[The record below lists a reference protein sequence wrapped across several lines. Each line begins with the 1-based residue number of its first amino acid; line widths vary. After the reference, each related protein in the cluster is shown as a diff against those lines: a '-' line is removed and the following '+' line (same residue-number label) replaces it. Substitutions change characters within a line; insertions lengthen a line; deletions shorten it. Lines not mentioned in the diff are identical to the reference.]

1 MKFAAVYVLN
11 INYLNFFK
19 YSLNSLLFNNIKN
32 TFDIVL
38 FYDTAETLENLKLI
52 TSMYNYNFIFKEI
65 NKNNYKIN
73 RYYNPYYR
81 LEIFTLEEYDKILYL
96 DCDTIICN
104 EIDELFIKNIDFG
117 AVKYFFYLDYYIR
130 QFNIENYFNA
140 GVLLIGKKYLNQAN
154 YSSMLL
160 KLNSEKDTTNPLLH
174 RFDQSS
180 ENEEPFI
187 NYCFN
192 DINVPLPSI
201 YNSSIY
207 TSSFE
212 DIRDIKIIHL
222 QGISKFLYNLKTL
235 STKERKKN
243 LYLIKR
249 LTNDKRFNINF
260 NIIAKIYIKI
270 KKYIPEDR
278 VVLNQIF
285 KKLYK

>member
-1 MKFAAVYVLN
+1 
-11 INYLNFFK
+11 
-19 YSLNSLLFNNIKN
+19 
-32 TFDIVL
+32 
-38 FYDTAETLENLKLI
+38 
-52 TSMYNYNFIFKEI
+52 
-65 NKNNYKIN
+65 
-73 RYYNPYYR
+73 
-81 LEIFTLEEYDKILYL
+81 
-96 DCDTIICN
+96 
-104 EIDELFIKNIDFG
+104 
-117 AVKYFFYLDYYIR
+117 
-130 QFNIENYFNA
+130 
-140 GVLLIGKKYLNQAN
+140 
-154 YSSMLL
+154 MLL
-160 KLNSEKDTTNPLLH
+160 KLNSEKDATNPLLD

-187 NYCFN
+187 NYFFN

-212 DIRDIKIIHL
+212 DIKDIKIIHL

-249 LTNDKRFNINF
+249 LTDDKRFNINF